1 MGATIGGISSV
12 ALIDRYG
19 WRPVFLAGGLAT
31 LAVIPLVF
39 RLLPESLD
47 FLLSRRPANAL
58 SRVDELARRMGSQ
71 TCPRSRTGHRRSTP
85 PRAGSAASWHRP
97 CAAPPWCC
105 GVPSSS
111 SWPPLLRHNA
121 HGGGGNDQE
130 ERWGRDTGALAQP
143 VGPQRR
149 RPGQRHEQNGQAE
162 GANRAARLRRTERRV
177 DGFETGVRRHRS
189 AGGYGAF
196 AVRARL
202 TPRLPTGASSAR
214 RRPALPGGVPAAS
227 RRRRAAARRRA
238 PTDLPAA
245 LPRRGGRRAH

>member
-1 MGATIGGISSV
+1 MSTVCRRRGLVVSLNSTGYAVGATIGGISSV

-85 PRAGSAASWHRP
+85 PRAGSAASWHRT
-97 CAAPPWCC
+97 CAAAPWCC

-121 HGGGGNDQE
+121 HGDGSNDQE

-149 RPGQRHEQNGQAE
+149 RPPQRHEQNGQAE

-189 AGGYGAF
+189 AGG
-196 AVRARL
+196 
-202 TPRLPTGASSAR
+202 T
-214 RRPALPGGVPAAS
+214 
-227 RRRRAAARRRA
+227 A
-238 PTDLPAA
+238 PSPSGPD
-245 LPRRGGRRAH
+245 